1 MKDTFS
7 SSHEVSAWYV
17 RYRLFL
23 VFLVLAISVG
33 LISRV
38 RLISSAAD
46 DPTSLVKQNPP
57 PSTTLAPT
65 NPETS
70 AEKSDSL
77 GRALSSS
84 TSIPLAGTR
93 ANLKSKRQTI
103 TLTGDDGIFDRVM
116 IDESQPVQIGI
127 TLNQLR
133 PGEKVFITAP
143 NGGTLSREGGPL
155 EFSAWSDKQSIN
167 LAFEPTIGRGA
178 FTVRIQHAGESQII
192 DLWAGAPN
200 PLGQAGPAYT
210 PSQFSADVP

>member
-1 MKDTFS
+1 MKDPFS
-7 SSHEVSAWYV
+7 SSHKVSAWYL

-23 VFLVLAISVG
+23 IFLVLAVSVG
-33 LISRV
+33 LISWV
-38 RLISSAAD
+38 RLTSSASD
-46 DPTSLVKQNPP
+46 EPTSLVKQNSLPR
-57 PSTTLAPT
+57 TTLVPA

-70 AEKSDSL
+70 AEKPGSISSDS
-77 GRALSSS
+77 SSS
-84 TSIPLAGTR
+84 TPIPLAGTR

-103 TLTGDDGIFDRVM
+103 SLTGDDGIFDRVM

-155 EFSAWSDKQSIN
+155 EFSALSDKQSIN

-178 FTVRIQHAGESQII
+178 YTVRIQHAGESQII

-200 PLGQAGPAYT
+200 PLGQPGPAYI
-210 PSQFSADVP
+210 PSQFSAEVP